1 MRRLIRFLLL
11 AWFGLAGLLAF
22 AGAGRPAAASAPTP
36 APPPGFQPVE
46 AAPGVTLYRK
56 DYPNGSPDYVQVI
69 NLSQGAKVA
78 LLYGQVSEPR
88 PTRGNFGGPDPSL
101 TSLDI
106 RTYWEQTSARQ
117 KQAFCVFNG
126 AFFYMPDYPTRLAF
140 PLKVDGQIVS
150 EGWGKD
156 TYPGQHRML
165 ELWDDRAD
173 IQEMTQASL
182 YASSAPNIL
191 GGLSEEANKR
201 IKYAV
206 GRTFVGVADQDGDG
220 RNETVLALTTRTAL
234 QSGAAAALREF
245 GAAQVMMLDGGGS
258 TQLLCKSGWYIRS
271 DRPIPQALAVIAA
284 EPPPIALELTHQTD
298 WPALLVGEKL
308 PFELELRNTGVVT
321 WTDTAVSFYLKIA
334 PFSLP
339 YSLPISGTIPPGGR
353 AVLQDTLPSF
363 KQPGVYPMDIEW
375 GLRYQDKNYPG
386 PTVHLNVV
394 ALPSALADQRPA
406 LEVELQRWKSEATHG
421 DPNGLAADAT
431 DQIEAR
437 LAEWMQSLKA
447 PTLAVIEPA
456 GLSGAS
462 GRPAQSAQIRL
473 ADVIWVPILMLPIV
487 IFLGFAL
494 ARRNS

>member
-1 MRRLIRFLLL
+1 MKYLTRFLFFVLL
-11 AWFGLAGLLAF
+11 GLVGLLVYAW
-22 AGAGRPAAASAPTP
+22 PARSVAASAPTP
-36 APPPGFQPVE
+36 APPPGFQPVD
-46 AAPGVTLYRK
+46 AAPGVTLYK
-56 DYPNGSPDYVQVI
+56 KEYPNGSPDYVQVI
-69 NLSQGAKVA
+69 DLSQGAKVE

-88 PTRGNFGGPDPSL
+88 PTKGSFGGPDPSM

-140 PLKVDGQIVS
+140 PLKVDGQIVT
-150 EGWGKD
+150 EGWGID
-156 TYPGQHRML
+156 THPGEHQML
-165 ELWDDRAD
+165 ELWDDRAN

-191 GGLSEEANKR
+191 GGLTEEANKR

-206 GRTFVGVADQDGDG
+206 GRTFVGVADRDGDG
-220 RNETVLALTTRTAL
+220 QNETVLVLTTRTAL
-234 QSGAAAALREF
+234 QSGAASVLREF
-245 GAAQVMMLDGGGS
+245 GAGPVMMLDGGGS

-271 DRPIPQALAVIAA
+271 DRPVPQALAVIAA
-284 EPPPIALELTHQTD
+284 EPPPIALELTRQTE
-298 WPALLVGEKL
+298 WPTLLVGEKL
-308 PFELELRNTGVVT
+308 PFEVELRNTGVVT
-321 WTDTAVSFYLKIA
+321 WTEAAASFYLKNS

-339 YSLPISGTIPPGGR
+339 YSLPISGTVPPGGR

-363 KQPGVYPMDIEW
+363 NQAGVYPLDIEW

-386 PTVHLNVV
+386 PTIHLNVV
-394 ALPSALADQRPA
+394 VLPPSLADQRPVLQA
-406 LEVELQRWKSEATHG
+406 ELQRWKSEATRNA
-421 DPNGLAADAT
+421 PNGLAADAT
-431 DQIEAR
+431 EQIEAR

-447 PTLAVIEPA
+447 PTLAVIEP
-456 GLSGAS
+456 SR
-462 GRPAQSAQIRL
+462 RPTQANHSEARIRL
-473 ADVIWVPILMLPIV
+473 SDVIWVPVLMLPIV